1 MSNVDNCVCMAKRML
16 ADSIWK
22 SANIEG
28 LGTSYINTEY
38 ILDGIPVTTTWEE
51 STFITNMSRAWKF
64 MLDNVGVKNDLL
76 FLRSL
81 HEVCCKMLV
90 RNAGELRT
98 ETVRI
103 GRCTYIPEIP
113 NIDGV
118 YNDLISIDR
127 IEEPIGKAMVMFCY
141 LTRSQLFWDGN
152 KRMAQLMANKILIE
166 NGVGILNFKID
177 LIPDLM
183 NHLVKFYELN
193 DAYELCRF
201 IRNECIDFVQ

>member
-1 MSNVDNCVCMAKRML
+1 MSNVDNCVFTAKRML

-28 LGTSYINTEY
+28 LGTSYPNTEC
-38 ILDGIPVTTTWEE
+38 ILNGIPTSTTWEE
-51 STFITNMSRAWKF
+51 STFIINMNMAWKF
-64 MLDNVGVKNDLL
+64 VLDNIGVKNDLL

-81 HEVCCKMLV
+81 HDICCKMLV
-90 RNAGELRT
+90 RNSGELRT
-98 ETVRI
+98 GTVRI
-103 GRCTYIPEIP
+103 GGCAYIPDIP
-113 NIDGV
+113 NIEDV
-118 YNDLISIDR
+118 YNTLNSIDD
-127 IEEPIGKAMVMFCY
+127 IKEPISKAMVMFCY

-183 NHLVKFYELN
+183 NHLVKFYESN
-193 DAYELCRF
+193 DAYELCVF
-201 IRNECIDFVQ
+201 IRNKCIDFV